1 MSNPLMSDNLDAH
14 EASLRGAEPE
24 PVASVL
30 AKIVWIVATAAL
42 MALAYTTIGY
52 RVAMGVGMISL
63 ALYRL
68 S

>member
-1 MSNPLMSDNLDAH
+1 MSDDL
-14 EASLRGAEPE
+14 ETRGASLRGAEPE

-30 AKIVWIVATAAL
+30 AKIVWIVATVAL

-52 RVAMGVGMISL
+52 RLAMGVGIISL